1 MDKKGMDDRFGGGG
15 MHHHEEVNQ
24 GKWKRDV
31 LQKPNFY
38 TVFSLL
44 GQQYMVPS
52 YQDSHLPVAP
62 PRPPNMP
69 PHPPMMPEEDERHYG
84 EAIKR
89 KILLAYQ
96 AGFSLDEIK
105 RSLGL
110 HVNRKCEKRRLFNLP
125 GKIN

>member
-1 MDKKGMDDRFGGGG
+1 
-15 MHHHEEVNQ
+15 
-24 GKWKRDV
+24 
-31 LQKPNFY
+31 
-38 TVFSLL
+38 
-44 GQQYMVPS
+44 
-52 YQDSHLPVAP
+52 
-62 PRPPNMP
+62 
-69 PHPPMMPEEDERHYG
+69 MMPEEDERHYG

>member
-1 MDKKGMDDRFGGGG
+1 MI
-15 MHHHEEVNQ
+15 
-24 GKWKRDV
+24 
-31 LQKPNFY
+31 
-38 TVFSLL
+38 
-44 GQQYMVPS
+44 PS
-52 YQDSHLPVAP
+52 YQDSHLPVVP
-62 PRPPNMP
+62 PR
-69 PHPPMMPEEDERHYG
+69 PPMMPEEDERHYG